1 MPPLG
6 IFRKRFSVSDVTSV
20 ERVKNHGYYGWGMRL
35 WFWPH
40 MWIYNVSGFGAVEL
54 IMKNGRVYRIGTNV
68 PRELEDA
75 IKAVLK

>member
-1 MPPLG
+1 
-6 IFRKRFSVSDVTSV
+6 
-20 ERVKNHGYYGWGMRL
+20 
-35 WFWPH
+35 